1 VQISGNKVKLR
12 LLDNSDWELFKIL
25 NTCPVIM
32 EYVYEPFTIEETL
45 ERFKVRTQP
54 WNDKSD
60 QWLCFAIDEI
70 NSETKLGSIG
80 LKITKSSSEN
90 CGSGLFI
97 ENRSTE

>member
-90 CGSGLFI
+90 CGSRLFI
-97 ENRSTE
+97 EKRSTG